1 MWLVEVVADS
11 RDLLSYESWKSIRK
25 KVDKFG
31 VRFGRLD
38 CQLDVR

>member
-11 RDLLSYESWKSIRK
+11 RGLLTYEGWKSIRK

-31 VRFGRLD
+31 VRFGQLD
-38 CQLDVR
+38 CQKDLR